1 MRPARYFGWSG
12 GFIYFPVWLLSLS
25 VYTCSDVTDMFG
37 KTPLD
42 LAKQCFNTE
51 VVEYLQ
57 SQLNRTTTPE
67 PGMNT
72 INILRF

>member
-12 GFIYFPVWLLSLS
+12 VFIYFPVWLLSLS

-42 LAKQCFNTE
+42 LAKQCFSTE
-51 VVEYLQ
+51 VVEYLT

-72 INILRF
+72 INTLRF